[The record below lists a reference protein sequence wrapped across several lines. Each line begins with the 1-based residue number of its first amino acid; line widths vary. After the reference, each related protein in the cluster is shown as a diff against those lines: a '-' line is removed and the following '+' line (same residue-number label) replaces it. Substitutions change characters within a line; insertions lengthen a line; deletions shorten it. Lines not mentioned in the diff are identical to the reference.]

1 MYLSLIPFSI
11 PCILPDR
18 IHFPIK
24 KPPGTVYPQSVR
36 KLQVIIMR
44 KTESYIP
51 LRCMFIN
58 ADTRHLRLTG
68 SLLQTALLIIP
79 KNPEIVYVF
88 CLFIFIFLPSVD
100 MVTAPDIMVYRILL
114 PAFFSRDTVSGD
126 GCP

>member
-1 MYLSLIPFSI
+1 
-11 PCILPDR
+11 
-18 IHFPIK
+18 
-24 KPPGTVYPQSVR
+24 
-36 KLQVIIMR
+36 MR
-44 KTESYIP
+44 KAESYIP

-100 MVTAPDIMVYRILL
+100 MVTAQDIMVYRILL